1 MLTKRIDMLKKYKSL
16 LLECKRIQ
24 IINAINNEVEY
35 KFPVIVRTSQK
46 VLTRYKKRNL
56 N

>member
-1 MLTKRIDMLKKYKSL
+1 MLKNYKSL
-16 LLECKRIQ
+16 LLECKKIQ
-24 IINAINNEVEY
+24 IINVINNEVES
-35 KFPVIVRTSQK
+35 KIPTISKTNQK